1 MVVQNPMVV
10 DALIVHIVTK
20 VPAHSVLAVPMVM
33 ELKKV
38 TRGLE
43 MTGAG
48 VEPRSRTKMARRRR
62 LDRVSTSLARIL
74 VKNVW
79 DGILVLLVIVIR
91 SSMTNLV
98 IFAKLKVKIFITQ
111 RISVG
116 SQRADTLHRAP

>member
-1 MVVQNPMVV
+1 MVVGG
-10 DALIVHIVTK
+10 LIVPTVIK

-48 VEPRSRTKMARRRR
+48 VEPRGKTRTAKRRRAE
-62 LDRVSTSLARIL
+62 RVSTAL
-74 VKNVW
+74 VRLTLVENAW
-79 DGILVLLVIVIR
+79 DGIRVLLVIVIR

-98 IFAKLKVKIFITQ
+98 IFAKVKVKIFIIQ
-111 RISVG
+111 RTSVG